1 MDTLRE
7 EVRRSLHQHMMQLY
21 TGHLRSVGQHEA
33 RRIVGEEL
41 RHMAEFFGQ
50 TLAPPDE
57 PTDPVEIFWRQREG
71 HPTLGSDAS
80 GYVYAYD
87 QVARARAHYNAI
99 QAATTRGEQE

>member
-21 TGHLRSVGQHEA
+21 TGHLDSVGQHQA
-33 RRIVGEEL
+33 RQIVGEEL
-41 RHMAEFFGQ
+41 KHMAKFFGQ
-50 TLAPPDE
+50 DLATPPE
-57 PTDPVEIFWRQREG
+57 QVDPVETFWRQREG
-71 HPTLGSDAS
+71 HPTLGSEAS

-87 QVARARAHYNAI
+87 QVGRARAHYNAI